1 MSSGP
6 SRRGRRRA
14 FFTVL
19 ALLVLFTSSRVR
31 AEEALIAVAT
41 NFAEVALVLEQRFEA
56 VSGQSL
62 TLVTGSTG
70 KLYAQIVNGAP
81 FDAFLAADRWRPQL
95 LEEDGRGVGGS
106 RFTYAVGR
114 LTLWSPDASRVADD
128 GAATLAAMDFRA
140 LAIANPRL
148 APYGAA
154 AAGVIEALG
163 LSAGLQGR
171 LVVGENVGQAY
182 SMVATGNAELGF
194 VALSQ
199 VLDRAP
205 AEAGSR
211 WDVPVEMYAPIR
223 QDAVLLTRA
232 ASNRAA
238 TGFLQ
243 YLRGP
248 EARRIMLASGYGI
261 E

>member
-1 MSSGP
+1 MSSRLGCRGC
-6 SRRGRRRA
+6 RRILITVATIVAGFPFCRA
-14 FFTVL
+14 Q
-19 ALLVLFTSSRVR
+19 
-31 AEEALIAVAT
+31 AEEALVAVAA
-41 NFAEVALVLEQRFEA
+41 NFAEAALRLERRFEES
-56 VSGQSL
+56 SGDSVI
-62 TLVTGSTG
+62 LVTGSTG

-81 FDAFLAADRWRPQL
+81 FDAFLAADRLRPEL
-95 LEEDGRGVGGS
+95 LEHAGWAVAGS

-114 LTLWSPDASRVADD
+114 LTLWSSDPVRVEGD
-128 GAATLAAMDFRA
+128 GAQVLAAGNFRA

-154 AAGVIEALG
+154 AVEVVAALG
-163 LSAGLQGR
+163 LTEQLQAR

-199 VLDRAP
+199 VLDRNP

-211 WDVPVEMYAPIR
+211 WDVPTELYAPIR
-223 QDAVLLTRA
+223 QDAVLL
-232 ASNRAA
+232 NRAVSNHA
-238 TGFLQ
+238 AAGFLGF
-243 YLRGP
+243 LKGP
-248 EARRIMLASGYGI
+248 EARRIMLSSGYAM